1 MSVYLVVLNTV
12 PPGQFQ
18 PLHEPTVYYTNS
30 SVPDDYFEALASSRA
45 ESLPS
50 PRSGLIEICKQG
62 LACFLINVLEE
73 PPKGRS
79 TIGLDKSF
87 TGPEVPTNLNLNPKR
102 IASNTTA

>member
-1 MSVYLVVLNTV
+1 MSIESSVYLVVMNTV
-12 PPGQFQ
+12 IPGQFQ

-62 LACFLINVLEE
+62 LACFLEE
-73 PPKGRS
+73 PPKKRS
-79 TIGLDKSF
+79 PIGLDKSLA
-87 TGPEVPTNLNLNPKR
+87 GPEVPTNLNLHPKR